1 MIAPIASR
9 QITTPGH
16 RMSAPTAPQ
25 ITVPPANPVASPLE
39 PVKANPPYR
48 LSVAGLAFALLA
60 FGLAIIPPIAA
71 GRPLLAPF
79 AEPAAPEPPAAHE
92 GGLTL
97 KYKQLSVNIGGKVPK
112 AKPVVDHP
120 KLTSDPIRWF
130 TIAAIGCAL
139 AGLAVATAAQLRERH
154 TIITT
159 MCIALCVSAIT
170 WQYLMAGLLLGVA
183 IAVLILILRSLG
195 DAF

>member
-1 MIAPIASR
+1 
-9 QITTPGH
+9 
-16 RMSAPTAPQ
+16 MSAPTAPQ
-25 ITVPPANPVASPLE
+25 VAVPPPTNPVASQQA
-39 PVKANPPYR
+39 PVKAKPPYG
-48 LSVAGLAFALLA
+48 LSVTALVFAFLA

-79 AEPAAPEPPAAHE
+79 AEPVTPEPPPAHE

-97 KYKQLSVNIGGKVPK
+97 KYKQISVNFGGKAPK
-112 AKPVVDHP
+112 AKPVVDQP

-139 AGLAVATAAQLRERH
+139 SGLAIATAAQLRERH

-159 MCIALCVSAIT
+159 MCIALCISAIT

-183 IAVLILILRSLG
+183 IAVLILILRSISDLV
-195 DAF
+195 